1 MTTQRKPLH
10 THVITL
16 LFVLFQFIQF
26 LPSSLVSS
34 LTASAETSNSV
45 TLFSD
50 DKGSGNAKWSL
61 SEDGKLITWDITVTQ
76 NESEAEAAPSV
87 EVVVPANVGAPQVV
101 SATPTGVFT
110 PSGTSHTFTA
120 PYSTTAQTL
129 NLKFTTA
136 VNDLTSPNLAF
147 KIGASIQQK
156 DSPAAASLQ
165 SVSIPNKLAQLEAE
179 RIAAEKAEA
188 ERIAAEKAEAE
199 RIAAEEKATQ
209 EEADKLAEEER
220 LAAEAAAEEQRLAE
234 EAAKQAAAELEAEQR
249 EEDKD
254 TQKEADESEQVADE
268 TEETEEV
275 VEEESQE
282 ENLSNETLPEDSQV
296 PPVEAEETDETSVPS
311 TDEEANQAKE
321 EDERESET
329 EGVSFEEEYDPG
341 DMLDGFEATDHPD
354 DPTPIS
360 RFAPG
365 SLGSASTLLKSSRSV
380 MQSTTDLEPGEV
392 RTNKTATPVDGM
404 VNTWDITVRIEG
416 RDAQEV
422 ETTDVVLVIDRSGS
436 MADNNRMQNAKT
448 AANNFI
454 TTMIPQDPNLRI
466 AVVSFSSDYQGAQL
480 VTTNSNFTRNTST
493 LTSAVNSLN
502 ALGGTHT
509 QAGIIQGQSLLTG
522 SAADNKYMV
531 LLSDGEPTFSYE
543 PDNWT
548 TGLPSWGTSGNITA
562 SRQQTG
568 VYDGNF
574 DTGSVVGTGSS
585 LTQSY
590 DDTTGPFW
598 NRVTYRRHIHNGFAA
613 IKAGQDARTGFD
625 GLFTIAVEAGL
636 TGTSILND
644 IASPGL
650 SYSTDNPGELTEI
663 YDEIGTQISTQYAL
677 RNVELIDE
685 MGDGFSLIDG
695 TIVTSEGNTSVE
707 SNDTITWTIDP
718 AVENLVDGTDDVRYA
733 ELTYRVEINDDILD
747 LTGAK
752 TDEHQLFDTNNL
764 TQLSYTDTNDQNQS
778 VNIDSPE
785 VDPVLMKV
793 KKILEGIEQD
803 DRQFIVEISND
814 DSAYNQTES
823 LIPNTDYIWITTL
836 RYEGL
841 YDVEETGIAGPGN
854 TDLAR
859 FITSYD
865 VDGEETTTFEVNHID
880 GIPRGDVTI
889 DVTNR
894 EISFID
900 LTALKIWEGGPE
912 ENKEPVD
919 LTLWRTVDGET
930 LSEVN
935 VAPDVTPAEG
945 PADEF
950 SYTWSDLPN
959 ETSDGSEY
967 TYYFTES
974 EVEGYTREYANSIE
988 INAELYGVFDEQY
1001 QGTVTNIYQ
1010 IPADDIEAT
1019 KTWINGENV
1028 RPDLWFQLRR
1038 SIDDL
1043 EIDEAVDVM
1052 KLPVANDAEETVS
1065 VIFTDVELTDNDGN
1079 AYTFYVVEGT
1089 LVDGEFIPGTPE
1101 NFKQSGEG
1109 LALTNTYFI
1118 PQLDI
1123 VGEKIWSNDTPEHR
1137 PETLTISLYRM
1148 IENGEPEYV
1157 TETTTSSLDE
1167 WFYDFGERDETD
1179 NDGNVYTY
1187 SIQETVP
1194 SNYNEEYA
1202 SPYYV
1207 EDVLHLDVENMLVM
1221 GDLYIL
1227 KTDMDGNPIL
1237 DNLAEFKLTRIDPEV
1252 ADPFTETLSTDEEG
1266 KLVFTDLLAGTY
1278 LLEETKAPIGFNLYP
1293 DDFIITIAKGEN
1305 GETIVSVE
1313 EVQVTE
1319 ENPLM
1324 IKNRPSQS
1332 LPDTGSM
1339 GTTIFTVLG
1348 IALMGGA
1355 VYGLNKK
1362 KSKQS

>member
-110 PSGTSHTFTA
+110 PSGTSHTITA

-188 ERIAAEKAEAE
+188 ERIAAE
-199 RIAAEEKATQ
+199 EKAAQ
-209 EEADKLAEEER
+209 EEADR
-220 LAAEAAAEEQRLAE
+220 LAAEKAAQEEAEKLAE

-548 TGLPSWGTSGNITA
+548 IGLPSWGTSGNITA

-1187 SIQETVP
+1187 SIQETIP

-1237 DNLAEFKLTRIDPEV
+1237 DNPAEFKLTRIDPEV